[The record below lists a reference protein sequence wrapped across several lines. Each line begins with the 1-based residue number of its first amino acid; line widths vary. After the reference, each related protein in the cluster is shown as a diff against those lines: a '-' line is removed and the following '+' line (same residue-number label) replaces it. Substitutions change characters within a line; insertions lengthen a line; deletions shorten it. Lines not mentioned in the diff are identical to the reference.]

1 MPSEASVAIVG
12 LACRFPGSPDAA
24 RFWSLLSEGRHA
36 IGTVPSDRWSD
47 RSCAGW
53 APQPD
58 LNYVD
63 AAGLIEDV
71 ASFDAGFFGI
81 APREAEQMD
90 PQQRILLEV
99 AWEALEAAGEPREK
113 LRGSRTGVYVGI
125 SSVDYARI
133 QPRDGRQLTVYSATG
148 NAQSVAA
155 NRLSYVLDLRGPSL
169 AVDTACSSSLMAV
182 HLACRALRAG
192 EIDRALVGGVN
203 LILSP
208 DLMVV
213 FSAARMLAPD
223 GRCKTF
229 DAGADGY
236 VRGEGCGVVVLKRL
250 PDALAQRDPIVAII
264 RGSAANQD
272 GRSNGL
278 TAPNGRA
285 QQAVIEEALAD
296 AHVAGATIDA
306 VELHGTG
313 TALGDPIEALAL
325 GTALGAERADGRPCH
340 VGSVKTNIGHLEA
353 AAGIAGLIKA
363 ALALKHGALPPSLN
377 FERPNPEISLP
388 TLGLAVATSAVDLPE
403 RALVGVSSFG
413 FGGTNAHVV
422 LQGAGPRPRQNET
435 VRDAPWV
442 LPLSAQTPEALRDL
456 CGRYAERLTTLAA
469 DDLRDAVYTASVRRT
484 HHDYRAAAVGE
495 DAAAL
500 AQELAH
506 FATGTA
512 ARLQHGRCPPAGPRK
527 IALWLARLPPA
538 AAEHV
543 RTSMR
548 WSASFARHCEAL
560 RPALAANDLPA
571 DLLSI
576 EPTAAHL
583 MHAQAVALLAALAAE
598 VRGWGLSFVTT
609 AGTGPGAAIAAWC
622 RGERSLSDALGA
634 ALDEQHETDV
644 PDLPARSEI
653 LVIGASLPAAIS
665 TVARVETASPACLAQ
680 AQAQLYAAGHALD
693 WGAIQPP
700 GAVVP
705 LPTYPWQRQRFW
717 FDTPAVQTERAE
729 IGGLPEASK
738 AQAPARRAPAEW
750 IPAPA
755 TYADHVWEQL
765 DAVCAAFSREALI
778 HLGWGP
784 GDPPADWQTLVE
796 RCRIAVERVPAFRR
810 LLANLVRFG
819 AVRRDGALYA
829 FGATEG
835 ADALATLDALCRTE
849 PSLATELALLRRAA
863 RSLAGVLRGEVDPL
877 SLLFP
882 DGDLRAL
889 RHLYAE
895 APAARHG
902 HRLLVARVRTAI
914 AARRAT
920 RPVRIIEIGA
930 GTGGTTGAL
939 LQGLAD
945 RPVEYVF
952 TDVSEHFLAAAARTF
967 GDRVTCRRLDI
978 EGLPSQQGFADAS
991 FDAVVAVNVLHATR
1005 SLRDSIAH
1013 AKRLLAPGGTM
1024 VLIETTRPNWALEL
1038 TFGLTDGWWRF
1049 NDHDLRPEQPLIDA
1063 PAWVELLG
1071 EAGLHGCHAVPCDPR
1086 GEQSLISGVV
1096 GETVSPAR
1104 WLIMGGGI
1112 SFGPL
1117 LAQAIVDH
1125 GEAQVLAD
1133 DFAAPGAARAASADA
1148 EQRFD
1153 HVVDL
1158 TLLNGSEGAVAASPT
1173 HRAFAGAS
1181 VWTVTRNSMPS
1192 DVPAK
1197 PAGAVS
1203 ATERGHIDLD
1213 GATPERA
1220 ARAILCAIE
1229 AFGASRRIAI
1239 RDGRILVPRAQAKLL
1254 GIGVDAAPTAAAER
1268 QRGTDET
1275 ESPAAAPAPDIARLL
1290 ANSFPTERRALLETR
1305 LSALAAAV
1313 LKLPVDAVDAER
1325 GLQDQGMDSLMA
1337 LEFRAQLQRL
1347 TSTRLPTT
1355 LALERPSIRS
1365 LTEYL
1370 LPILTPASPD
1380 RHTADA
1386 RAGYVATAAGGTRR
1400 RPENDA
1406 ATVDVPSLLASLARL
1421 PEEEAYRRLLASGQ
1435 DQ

>member
-71 ASFDAGFFGI
+71 ASFDARFFGI
-81 APREAEQMD
+81 ARREAEQMD

-133 QPRDGRQLTVYSATG
+133 QPRDARQLNAYSATG

-169 AVDTACSSSLMAV
+169 AVDTACSSSLMAA

-296 AHVAGATIDA
+296 AHVAGGTIDA

-388 TLGLAVATSAVDLPE
+388 TLGLAVATAAVALPE
-403 RALVGVSSFG
+403 RALIGVSSFG

-422 LQGAGPRPRQNET
+422 LQGAVPRPRQDET
-435 VRDAPWV
+435 VRDGPWV
-442 LPLSAQTPEALRDL
+442 LPLSAHTPEALHDL
-456 CGRYAERLTTLAA
+456 CGRYAERLATLAA

-484 HHDYRAAAVGE
+484 HHDHRAAAVGE

-500 AQELAH
+500 AQELAR
-506 FATGTA
+506 FATGAA

-527 IALWLARLPPA
+527 IALWLAPLPPA

-543 RTSMR
+543 RISMR
-548 WSASFARHCEAL
+548 WSASFAHHCEAL
-560 RPALAANDLPA
+560 RPALATSDLPE

-598 VRGWGLSFVTT
+598 IRGWGLSFVTT

-622 RGERSLSDALGA
+622 RGERLLSDALAG
-634 ALDEQHETDV
+634 ALDEQRETDV

-653 LVIGASLPAAIS
+653 LVIGASAPAAIS
-665 TVARVETASPACLAQ
+665 SVARVETASPACLAQ

-693 WGAIQPP
+693 WSAIQPP

-717 FDTPAVQTERAE
+717 FDTPE
-729 IGGLPEASK
+729 IGELPEASK
-738 AQAPARRAPAEW
+738 AQRRAAAEW

-784 GDPPADWQTLVE
+784 GDPPTDWQTLVE
-796 RCRIAVERVPAFRR
+796 RCRIAAERVPPFRR

-819 AVRRDGALYA
+819 ALRRDAALYA
-829 FGATEG
+829 FGATDGE
-835 ADALATLDALCRTE
+835 DALTTLDALCRTE

-902 HRLLVARVRTAI
+902 HRLLAARVRTAI

-978 EGLPSQQGFADAS
+978 EGLPSQQGFADES
-991 FDAVVAVNVLHATR
+991 FDVVVAVNVLHATR
-1005 SLRDSIAH
+1005 SLRHSVAH
-1013 AKRLLAPGGTM
+1013 AKQLLAPGGAM

-1063 PAWVELLG
+1063 PAWVGLLG

-1086 GEQSLISGVV
+1086 GEQSLISGVA
-1096 GETVSPAR
+1096 GETIRPAR
-1104 WLIMGGGI
+1104 WLLIGGGT
-1112 SFGPL
+1112 SLGPM
-1117 LAQAIVDH
+1117 LAQAILDH
-1125 GEAQVLAD
+1125 GEAQVFAD
-1133 DFAAPGAARAASADA
+1133 DFAAPGVTRAAASAYA

-1158 TLLNGSEGAVAASPT
+1158 TLLNGSDDAVAASPMRRVFVGT
-1173 HRAFAGAS
+1173 S
-1181 VWTVTRNSMPS
+1181 VWTVTRNSVRS
-1192 DVPAK
+1192 DVMSAK

-1203 ATERGHIDLD
+1203 ATERGHVDLD
-1213 GATPERA
+1213 SAPPERSA
-1220 ARAILCAIE
+1220 CAILCALE
-1229 AFGASRRIAI
+1229 AYGASGRIAI

-1254 GIGVDAAPTAAAER
+1254 GIGVDAAPVAAADR
-1268 QRGTDET
+1268 QRETDET
-1275 ESPAAAPAPDIARLL
+1275 DSPAAAPAPDIVRLL
-1290 ANSFPTERRALLETR
+1290 AKSFPTERRGLLEAR

-1355 LALERPSIRS
+1355 LALERPSIQS
-1365 LTEYL
+1365 LAEYL
-1370 LPILTPASPD
+1370 LPILTHASPD
-1380 RHTADA
+1380 RHTADS
-1386 RAGYVATAAGGTRR
+1386 RAGYVATPAGGTRR
-1400 RPENDA
+1400 RSENDA
-1406 ATVDVPSLLASLARL
+1406 STVDVPSLLASLARL
-1421 PEEEAYRRLLASGQ
+1421 PEDEAYRRLLASGQ